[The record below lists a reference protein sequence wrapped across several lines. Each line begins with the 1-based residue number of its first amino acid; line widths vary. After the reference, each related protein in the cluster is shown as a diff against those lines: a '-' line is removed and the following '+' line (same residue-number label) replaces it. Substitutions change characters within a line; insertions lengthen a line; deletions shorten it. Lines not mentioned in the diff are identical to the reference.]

1 MKQVGKEA
9 SAPGKSNFEKRRAV
23 ARAYST
29 KHESS
34 VQESLYLLMPEL

>member
-1 MKQVGKEA
+1 MKQAGKEA

-23 ARAYST
+23 ARTYST

>member
-1 MKQVGKEA
+1 MKQAGKKS
-9 SAPGKSNFEKRRAV
+9 SAPGKSNFEKMRAV

-29 KHESS
+29 KRESS